1 MADPEKERSRK
12 GTFTELS
19 ETELKYKPEN
29 ATGVDTATQKI
40 NKIVGDSVIV
50 SNTEGDD
57 KKEIKIREIDKKN
70 KNTNSFVDTIYSYD
84 DVVDDVNPGANQSK
98 SAFIRDKTYV
108 LDNERKKYL
117 RKGDITYTATTKG
130 EQSVDGKTLFYDIPI
145 TDDSVS
151 KNNQDL
157 LEIFDQGIN
166 NIVLRLKSRFGE
178 NNNEVNEVVKSIKDI
193 FGNIDTII
201 QDDKI
206 LKNDVVVDNKDYEQ
220 KQDNDGKT
228 ISGQAVSKKN
238 ERGEYK
244 STIQDQHSEEL
255 KMIPQF
261 AQIKTNYTTFNND
274 LDNSNTDYTAAME
287 DEAEVL
293 SLDTPNNIEILN
305 TRLKNCQALE
315 LFHLKLFENFMK
327 TGAFTLSLYEKYKY
341 VTTVMLYLLKN
352 LVNKP
357 KLEKITDCSISGY
370 GDYGDDGDGYGG
382 IHGNS
387 GNDKTPR
394 NCPKIRLPKT
404 VIKNIGRL
412 VEEQNR
418 IQGTINTIDTALKQT
433 KLDDVYG
440 YASSAIDENLKAETT
455 PSDKSVP
462 NTAETPDGAK
472 ILINVPPHNPP
483 TKIIKSTETKV
494 KTEPPINPPIE
505 ASTPLAPL
513 VESEV

>member
-1 MADPEKERSRK
+1 MANREDPRGRK

-19 ETELKYKPEN
+19 ETELNYKPEN
-29 ATGVDTATQKI
+29 APPDATATQKI
-40 NKIVGDSVIV
+40 NKIVGDSV
-50 SNTEGDD
+50 SDD
-57 KKEIKIREIDKKN
+57 KKKIKIREINKKI
-70 KNTNSFVDTIYSYD
+70 KGTIGVDLHESVDTIYNYD
-84 DVVDDVNPGANQSK
+84 NVENNVETVANQSQTAVIK
-98 SAFIRDKTYV
+98 DKTYH
-108 LDNERKKYL
+108 LDNDSNKYE

-130 EQSVDGKTLFYDIPI
+130 IQKVDNKDLNYDIPI
-145 TDDSVS
+145 TDVSVS
-151 KNNQDL
+151 INNQDL

-201 QDDKI
+201 QDEKI
-206 LKNDVVVDNKDYEQ
+206 LKNDVVVDDSDYNQVKDG
-220 KQDNDGKT
+220 DGKLT
-228 ISGQAVSKKN
+228 SGQAVSKKS
-238 ERGEYK
+238 ERGEYT
-244 STIQDQHSEEL
+244 STIQNKHSEEATM
-255 KMIPQF
+255 KTQF
-261 AQIKTNYTTFNND
+261 DQIKSNYKKFEGD
-274 LDNSNTDYTAAME
+274 LDKQDTNYTAAME
-287 DEAEVL
+287 GIEL
-293 SLDTPNNIEILN
+293 SLDNDNTIEILN

-370 GDYGDDGDGYGG
+370 GDYVDDGDGYGG
-382 IHGNS
+382 IH

-440 YASSAIDENLKAETT
+440 YASAAIDENLKAETT
-455 PSDKSVP
+455 PADKSVP
-462 NTAETPDGAK
+462 HDAEIATDAAT
-472 ILINVPPHNPP
+472 LINVPPHNPP
-483 TKIIKSTETKV
+483 TKIAKPTETKV
-494 KTEPPINPPIE
+494 KTEPPINPTIE
-505 ASTPLAPL
+505 APAPLAPL
-513 VESEV
+513 ETSSEA